1 MAGVAALYLP
11 RLVDELISDLLVDL
25 PGLLIVGPRAT
36 GKTTTARR
44 HARSIVHLDQDV
56 EAEQFRADPDVAL
69 AGLPEPVLLDE
80 WQAVPGVLGAVKRAI
95 DSSPRRGRFIVT
107 GSVRDDLLRSSW
119 PVTGRLVRVE
129 MTGLTVRESQ
139 RGDLTTAPF
148 FRRIAGQGVE
158 SLVVPPDPPD
168 LRGYVEHAV
177 VGGYPDPVLD
187 LPAARRA
194 RWQLSYLD
202 RLLTRDAADIDAP
215 RDPARLLRFFQAYA
229 LNTAGEVT
237 DRTLYE
243 AAGINRRTAEAY
255 ERLLRALFLVDVV
268 PAWSS
273 NLLKRLVRAPKRYL
287 RDTGLAAAVLDVD
300 VDDVLRNG
308 DILGRMIE
316 TFVHAQLRAE
326 LPLYDQPP
334 RLYHLRQEGGARE
347 IDLIAELG
355 LRRVIGLEIKARSA
369 PSAESAKHLVW
380 LRDQLGDTFVGGVVL
395 HTGRH
400 VYRLSE
406 RIVAAPICTIW
417 A

>member
-1 MAGVAALYLP
+1 MSGLYLP
-11 RLVDELISDLLVDL
+11 RMVDELISDLLVDL

-44 HARSIVHLDQDV
+44 HAKSIVHLDQDV

-95 DSSPRRGRFIVT
+95 DSSPRCGRFIVT
-107 GSVRDDLLRSSW
+107 GSVRDDLLQSSW
-119 PVTGRLVRVE
+119 PITGRLVRVE
-129 MTGLTVRESQ
+129 MTGLTVREAQ

-148 FRRIAGQGVE
+148 FRRIAEQGIE
-158 SLVVPPDPPD
+158 SLMAPPDPPD
-168 LRGYVEHAV
+168 LRGYVEHV
-177 VGGYPDPVLD
+177 VLGGYPDPVLGM
-187 LPAARRA
+187 PVARRT

-202 RLLTRDAADIDAP
+202 RLLTRDAADVDAP

-229 LNTAGEVT
+229 RNTAGEVT

-255 ERLLRALFLVDVV
+255 ERLLLALLLVDVV
-268 PAWSS
+268 PAWST

-316 TFVHAQLRAE
+316 TFVLAQLRAE

-355 LRRVIGLEIKARSA
+355 VRRVIGLEIKARSA
-369 PSAESAKHLVW
+369 PSAEAARHLVW
-380 LRDQLGDTFVGGVVL
+380 LRDRLGDAFIGGVVL

-400 VYRLSE
+400 VYRLDE
-406 RIVAAPICTIW
+406 RIVAAPISTIW